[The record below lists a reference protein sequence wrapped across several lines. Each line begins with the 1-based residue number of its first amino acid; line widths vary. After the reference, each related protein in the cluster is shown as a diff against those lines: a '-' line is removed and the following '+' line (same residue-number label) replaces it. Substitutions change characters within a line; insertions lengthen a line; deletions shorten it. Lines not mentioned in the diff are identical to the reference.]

1 MKYFKFNK
9 LKPGSKITLQLPN
22 ECPINGEV
30 VENSNTFYIK
40 YLFNK
45 DDYFGNDIFFTKCG
59 ITDPKQFVRARKIK
73 GPLSGN
79 FPEVASVEE
88 LYKVLHYIEDFYDEM
103 MSDSS
108 TINRMSKNLLSR
120 INDIDKSTKILYE
133 DYIKYISYLWNE
145 LKNPSIIDLYDSS
158 FTYDEE
164 MQEFR
169 SRKINRNNTIYTIR
183 SFSWIEQQD
192 CVFIHLKDDKSH
204 FGLKLYRNRENVS
217 MSDIILLT
225 YVFYMISHLLEEYSY
240 KSIWVKK

>member
-1 MKYFKFNK
+1 MKYFKFNE
-9 LKPGSKITLQLPN
+9 LKSGSKVVLQLPGEN
-22 ECPINGEV
+22 PINGEV
-30 VENSNTFYIK
+30 VEDSNTFFIK
-40 YLFNK
+40 CLFNK
-45 DDYFGNDIFFTKCG
+45 NDYFGNEIFFTKCG
-59 ITDPKQFVRARKIK
+59 ITDPEQFVRSRKIK
-73 GPLSGN
+73 GPLSGE

-217 MSDIILLT
+217 MSDIMLLT
-225 YVFYMISHLLEEYSY
+225 YVFDIISHLLTEYSY
-240 KSIWVKK
+240 SVWVKK